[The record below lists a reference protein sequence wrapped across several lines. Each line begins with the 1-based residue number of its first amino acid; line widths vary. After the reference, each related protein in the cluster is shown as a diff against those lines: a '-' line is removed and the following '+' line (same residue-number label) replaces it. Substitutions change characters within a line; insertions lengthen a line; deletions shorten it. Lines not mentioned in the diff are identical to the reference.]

1 VAWSVVT
8 RPKELGGVGITD
20 LKTLGWDLRVRW
32 MWLQKNSTRQAL
44 AVRTTFFLK
53 DVGELCNILLR
64 RNELEPV
71 QHPPMY
77 KLNFKLH

>member
-1 VAWSVVT
+1 MGLKSKMDVATKKLNQTSPG
-8 RPKELGGVGITD
+8 RPYH
-20 LKTLGWDLRVRW
+20 
-32 MWLQKNSTRQAL
+32 
-44 AVRTTFFLK
+44 FFLK